1 MEVQAGHQ
9 TINGNKK
16 RNKTMKKIFLAAL
29 TVIGLMVSCSQ
40 IEDFDTNTN
49 KKIDLQPTPGGEV
62 DFGISLGD
70 VTRTVYG
77 DEDIDNETGKPTSR
91 YVGWTDGD
99 IVSVFGTNVSKSF
112 YNAKYK
118 VSITN
123 DQQDYA
129 DYLEH
134 TGDYGVQWGDDV
146 ISDFIS
152 IYSPE
157 CSSFDYTKS
166 STEYYYALNENEG
179 NITFEQTTTAPSDDD
194 KELLTSYAYT
204 ASASISNVQNI
215 VFDGRETFE
224 EALSAYSVKDTLTKE
239 CMPNL
244 IMYARTDR
252 VIAGETVNLRYKPFT
267 TVLNFQFKGFDT
279 NLQSLANG
287 VQIKQIVVEA
297 PSNVNIAGDF
307 KLNVTGSQADAKAE
321 IVGNVTNGSNTIT
334 INTYTETGSYF
345 NLPKGKAMNF
355 NVFAIPNPYTI
366 SSNSQWTMTFHT
378 VENGSYT
385 FTMKPTTGVNI
396 PAGVISKLP
405 IPGMTFN
412 NTVKWNYAKWMTQIP
427 QKVYLSELSVP
438 GAWYATKA
446 KSVNDGYQV
455 YNNTQSSLQDLYA
468 CGVRAFNIDC
478 RITRKTFEKFGSYK
492 WSDSDY
498 SSANLVCSGTE
509 EGHAA
514 YIASGITNEGTT
526 VLSAVKDIINIAQ
539 NNQNEI
545 VFIVFTYAEK
555 PMTESGVNCIFGTTN
570 PIYITERL
578 KGVLTDP
585 SVAPYLYTNITKDTT
600 IEDVLEPDANGIVR
614 NIIVKINHTNAS
626 FYSGDTFDMPVGH
639 MASYAPMAMITS
651 YNNTYWENS
660 YNSYITIT
668 KNDTDFYS
676 KMQTSEIYTAKNS
689 TTTDGSPVSGSNN
702 MTYYYHQAQ
711 RTYVEGDG
719 TPTIAERM
727 NAIDDIIEQ
736 AKSIYQNSTHN
747 AFFQLGIG
755 GMMDNDDSK
764 TNLDNQLQPHVLTHI
779 KTKAIEAPSPLGFVL
794 MNNCVKDYN
803 KADVD
808 GENQSLIK
816 EIIQMNGRFYLNREG
831 GIVVGGNGSGNSNP
845 NQ

>member
-1 MEVQAGHQ
+1 
-9 TINGNKK
+9 
-16 RNKTMKKIFLAAL
+16 MKKIFLAAL

-49 KKIDLQPTPGGEV
+49 KEIDLQPTPGSEV

-166 STEYYYALNENEG
+166 STEYYYVDHTDTDGNVTFIPTTSKPTLEG
-179 NITFEQTTTAPSDDD
+179 EEYTEED
-194 KELLTSYAYT
+194 KEEYAKFTTSYAYT

-224 EALSAYSVKDTLTKE
+224 EALSAYSVKDTLIKE

-267 TVLNFQFKGFDT
+267 TVLNFQFEGFDT
-279 NLQSLANG
+279 NLQSLTNG

-345 NLPKGKAMNF
+345 ILPKGKAMNF

-396 PAGVISKLP
+396 PAGKISKLP
-405 IPGMTFN
+405 IPGMIFN
-412 NTVKWNYAKWMTQIP
+412 YTVKWDYTKWMTQIP
-427 QKVYLSELSVP
+427 QEVYLSELSVP
-438 GAWYATKA
+438 GAWYATD
-446 KSVNDGYQV
+446 SGYQGS
-455 YNNTQSSLQDLYA
+455 NNIATLYSK
-468 CGVRAFNIDC
+468 GVRAFNIDC
-478 RITRKTFEKFGSYK
+478 RITNKNGDGDK
-492 WSDSDY
+492 WDDSKY
-498 SSANLVCSGTE
+498 TNNNFNFVCSGTE
-509 EGHAA
+509 KAGNALN
-514 YIASGITNEGTT
+514 YKITTEGTL
-526 VLSAVKDIINIAQ
+526 VESAIQDIVNVAQ
-539 NNQNEI
+539 TNKNEL
-545 VFIVFTYAEK
+545 VFIVFTFAEK
-555 PMTESGVNCIFGTTN
+555 PMSLNKSLFGIGEHRALGTTN
-570 PIYITERL
+570 PKYITNEL
-578 KGVLTDP
+578 QKVLAKFDNDI
-585 SVAPYLYTNITKDTT
+585 YKNISPDTT
-600 IEDVLEPDANGIVR
+600 IEDILESGKNIV
-614 NIIVKINHTNAS
+614 VKINHSNKS
-626 FYSGDTFDMPVGH
+626 FYTGDYNIPAGH
-639 MASYAPMAMITS
+639 MISYATMAMIS
-651 YNNTYWENS
+651 EDKMGLYWENS
-660 YNSYITIT
+660 YISDISIKKGETQY
-668 KNDTDFYS
+668 YS
-676 KMQTSEIYTAKNS
+676 EMQTSDIYTAKNS
-689 TTTDGSPVSGSNN
+689 TASDGSTVEGKNG
-702 MTYYYHQAQ
+702 MTFYYHQAQ
-711 RTYVEGDG
+711 RTYDEGDG
-719 TPTIAERM
+719 NPTLADRKA
-727 NAIDDIIEQ
+727 AIDDIL
-736 AKSIYQNSTHN
+736 AKASSIYANSKHN
-747 AFFQLGIG
+747 AIFQLGIG
-755 GMMDNDDSK
+755 GMLVTGDSK
-764 TNLDNQLQPHVLTHI
+764 TGVANALQSHLLAHI
-779 KTKAIEAPSPLGFVL
+779 KTKAFESPSPLGIVL
-794 MNNCVKDYN
+794 MNNCATDFDKTD
-803 KADVD
+803 
-808 GENQSLIK
+808 ESQSLIK
-816 EIIQMNGRFYLNREG
+816 EIVKMNGRFYLNREG